1 MMKLLKNLSNPNMES
16 LVANN
21 LKNSTSSTIPNNR
34 FWDESMFESALERSV
49 RSLELSANSW
59 YKEKSAKMVL
69 GSCCMSD
76 QMCLLN
82 HSKQDKLL
90 KVQK

>member
-1 MMKLLKNLSNPNMES
+1 MKHLKNLSNPNMES
-16 LVANN
+16 LLANN

-59 YKEKSAKMVL
+59 YKVVKVLEKSVEMVL
-69 GSCCMSD
+69 GSYSTITD
-76 QMCLLN
+76 VS
-82 HSKQDKLL
+82 SKSL
-90 KVQK
+90 KTR